1 MLPTFFSSP
10 KNPGKLIWGAGP
22 EFQLP
27 TATSPYLGQGKLG
40 LGPPFVVLTQPGHWT
55 LEVLANNVWSVPG
68 SGTRPDV
75 NQFLFQYFINYNL
88 KKGYYITW
96 QPTLT
101 ANWEAS
107 NGNRRAVPH
116 GGGLGRIM
124 KLGNQ
129 PVSITGQFY
138 GNPVGPAGTPS
149 WSFEVDYPAKENATG
164 AETKTVGVG
173 TSGE

>member
-1 MLPTFFSSP
+1 M
-10 KNPGKLIWGAGP
+10 A
-22 EFQLP
+22 
-27 TATSPYLGQGKLG
+27 
-40 LGPPFVVLTQPGHWT
+40 
-55 LEVLANNVWSVPG
+55 G

-75 NQFLFQYFINYNL
+75 NQFLVQYFINDNL

-101 ANWEAS
+101 ANWEAT
-107 NGNRRAVPH
+107 NGNTWTVPY

-138 GNPVGPAGTPS
+138 GNPVRPAGTPS
-149 WSFEVDYPAKENATG
+149 WSMRIQIAFLFPKLTAQQKKMLLEQKLKQLESEPAANK
-164 AETKTVGVG
+164 
-173 TSGE
+173 